1 MGRNGY
7 WIKCVFSAGFLL
19 ICIIVAPANAALS
32 LGTTF
37 QTSSTE
43 EESLT
48 PLHTTPPLFNTMA
61 PSLGTTFQTSST
73 EEESLTPLHTTPLL
87 FNTMD
92 VAPNVQQTP
101 AITLPPRPSPGKT
114 PKGLCSTPPD
124 LPNSDVVSG
133 WSEDIYKEG
142 DLVTYAC
149 HSGFTDIQA
158 RSFSIVCESDHDSP
172 GKLRWSSPYFL
183 CQITCGRPE
192 NPANGFVEGKFYTF
206 GSTVTFKCRRGYF
219 VFGAN
224 NSTCQDDGNWDNL
237 VPECRE
243 VECEKPPW
251 VENAEAAFNIGDD
264 KTITYECQPGF
275 ILDGNSTFQCLDD
288 GTWGPKDH
296 LPYCRPLLMCKH
308 PPPIANALQ
317 LWSTR
322 PSYELGTNV
331 RYRCNPGYTVSRD
344 SSYFIVCIN
353 IDGLAKWT
361 PQKLKCQPKQ
371 CSFPGEI
378 ENGYFNGT
386 NFMYGAKIVY
396 HCNHGFIMG
405 EKQMTRECMA
415 DGNWSPSSPVCEPV
429 QCPEPREIPHGT
441 IIVPSSLIFDS
452 VIQYRCNG
460 KMQLMGPS
468 LRTCQADST
477 WSGREPICMAVLCPP
492 LKNIENGKW
501 LGGEDTDSVVRFSC
515 NEGFLLAGQSTA
527 TCLPNGQWSGYPPTC
542 QPVCP
547 PPTLDRYAAV
557 PQIIRDKQYF
567 TVGERVEFHC
577 GGGYHGWSYT
587 LVCNKWHTWQQVEKH
602 FLYPLGWKCLA
613 FCYRPT
619 PNLNAV
625 LARNYEHIDF
635 YPVGKYAYFD
645 CKLGYTSEAKGYY
658 TKCLVDKRGETY
670 WVPYK
675 NVRCIAGREWH

>member
-19 ICIIVAPANAALS
+19 ICIIVAPANA
-32 LGTTF
+32 
-37 QTSSTE
+37 
-43 EESLT
+43 
-48 PLHTTPPLFNTMA
+48 
-61 PSLGTTFQTSST
+61 
-73 EEESLTPLHTTPLL
+73 
-87 FNTMD
+87 D

>member
-19 ICIIVAPANAALS
+19 ICIIVAPANA
-32 LGTTF
+32 
-37 QTSSTE
+37 
-43 EESLT
+43 
-48 PLHTTPPLFNTMA
+48 A

>member
-1 MGRNGY
+1 MGPNGY

-19 ICIIVAPANAALS
+19 ICIIVAPANAAPS
-32 LGTTF
+32 LDTTF

-48 PLHTTPPLFNTMA
+48 PLHATPP
-61 PSLGTTFQTSST
+61 
-73 EEESLTPLHTTPLL
+73 L

-101 AITLPPRPSPGKT
+101 VIIVPPRPSPGKT
-114 PKGLCSTPPD
+114 PKGSCSTPPD
-124 LPNSDVVSG
+124 LPHSDVVSG
-133 WSEDIYKEG
+133 WSEDIYREG

-149 HSGFTDIQA
+149 QSGFTDIQA
-158 RSFSIVCESDHDSP
+158 RRFSIVCESDNDSP

-192 NPANGFVEGKFYTF
+192 NPANGFVEGQFYTF

-224 NSTCQDDGNWDNL
+224 KSTCQDDGNWDNL
-237 VPECRE
+237 VPECR
-243 VECEKPPW
+243 
-251 VENAEAAFNIGDD
+251 A
-264 KTITYECQPGF
+264 
-275 ILDGNSTFQCLDD
+275 
-288 GTWGPKDH
+288 
-296 LPYCRPLLMCKH
+296 LLMCKH
-308 PPPIANALQ
+308 PPPIANAMQ
-317 LWSTR
+317 LWSTQQ
-322 PSYELGTNV
+322 SYELGTNV

-344 SSYFIVCIN
+344 SSYFIVCVN

-386 NFMYGAKIVY
+386 DFMYGAYIVY
-396 HCNHGFIMG
+396 HCNHGYIMG
-405 EKQMTRECMA
+405 ERQMTRECMA
-415 DGNWSPSSPVCEPV
+415 DGNWLPNSPVCEPV
-429 QCPEPREIPHGT
+429 QCPEPLEIPHGT
-441 IIVPSSLIFDS
+441 ISVPSSLIFDS
-452 VIQYRCNG
+452 VIRYRCNG

-477 WSGREPICMAVLCPP
+477 WSDHEPICMAVLCPP
-492 LKNIENGKW
+492 LKNIDNGKW
-501 LGGEDTDSVVRFSC
+501 LGGEGTDSVVRFSC
-515 NEGFLLAGQSTA
+515 NEGFLLAGQDTI

-547 PPTLDRYAAV
+547 PPTLDRYAAI

-567 TVGERVEFHC
+567 TVGERVEFCC
-577 GGGYHGWSYT
+577 GGGYRDWSYT
-587 LVCNKWHTWQQVEKH
+587 LVCNKWHRWQQVEKH
-602 FLYPLGWKCLA
+602 FLHPWGWKCVA
-613 FCYRPT
+613 FCYRPK

-625 LARNYEHIDF
+625 IARSYEHIDF
-635 YPVGKYAYFD
+635 YAVGKYAYFD
-645 CKLGYTSEAKGYY
+645 CKLGYTSEAYGYY
-658 TKCLVDKRGETY
+658 MECAVDKRGETY
-670 WVPYK
+670 WKPYK
-675 NVRCIAGREWH
+675 KARCIAGRKLY

>member
-1 MGRNGY
+1 MGRNGH

-19 ICIIVAPANAALS
+19 ICIIVAPANA
-32 LGTTF
+32 
-37 QTSSTE
+37 
-43 EESLT
+43 
-48 PLHTTPPLFNTMA
+48 A

-114 PKGLCSTPPD
+114 PKGSCSTPPD

-441 IIVPSSLIFDS
+441 ITVPSSLIFDS

-675 NVRCIAGREWH
+675 NVRCIAGRGWH

>member
-19 ICIIVAPANAALS
+19 ICIIVAPANAVPHF
-32 LGTTF
+32 GTTF

-43 EESLT
+43 QESLT
-48 PLHTTPPLFNTMA
+48 PPQSIPPLFNTR
-61 PSLGTTFQTSST
+61 
-73 EEESLTPLHTTPLL
+73 
-87 FNTMD
+87 D